1 MPDVVSTT
9 DNLQPDYLKKVA
21 FKIFELGHG
30 YRTCAQVLDL
40 SIYTVREWYALY
52 KFGAYDPETLGRP
65 FVKRYND
72 QFRQKVLNDYFENK
86 PSITELAKRYDVS
99 KRTVKRWIDEANQ
112 KRQLSATKQLRP
124 PLFGGLSFSVKVK

>member
-40 SIYTVREWYALY
+40 SIYSVREWYALY

-72 QFRQKVLNDYFENK
+72 QFRQKVLNDYFENN
-86 PSITELAKRYDVS
+86 PSITELSKRYDVS

-112 KRQLSATKQLRP
+112 KRQLSATKH
-124 PLFGGLSFSVKVK
+124 

>member
-99 KRTVKRWIDEANQ
+99 KRTVKRWIDETN
-112 KRQLSATKQLRP
+112 KKSK
-124 PLFGGLSFSVKVK
+124 SSVIKS

>member
-65 FVKRYND
+65 FVKRYNT

-99 KRTVKRWIDEANQ
+99 KRTVKRWIDETN
-112 KRQLSATKQLRP
+112 KKSK
-124 PLFGGLSFSVKVK
+124 SSVIKS